1 MSMLNTVVKMVW
13 EFVEKENDVQG
24 PVDSRHVDE
33 SYVDDDES
41 YVDDDE
47 SYVDESGD
55 DKDSG
60 DESYVDESGD
70 DEDSGDESYVDES
83 GDDEDSGDES
93 YVDESGNDEDSGD
106 ESGDDEDSG
115 DESGDD
121 EDSGDESYV
130 DESGDDEDSGDDESY
145 VDESGSDEDSGEDEE
160 ESIPHLIDEATR
172 DLKKQLKEV
181 TKEFADF
188 KDVQNARF
196 LMLQTLLNEV
206 LGGLYNRHT
215 QKKTV
220 DKLANMLYM
229 HPYTESQHINT
240 SAYRD
245 RPTTRQGDEC
255 EKRIAKIEKTL
266 RMGACYENENR
277 LDSIERKMNCE
288 PLVVRVRAPANNEM
302 TYDKARRLG
311 LSSVLYGV

>member
-1 MSMLNTVVKMVW
+1 MLNTVVKMVW

-24 PVDSRHVDE
+24 PRHDDE
-33 SYVDDDES
+33 SYVDDDDS
-41 YVDDDE
+41 GDDE

-55 DKDSG
+55 ESYVDDSG

-70 DEDSGDESYVDES
+70 DEDSG
-83 GDDEDSGDES
+83 
-93 YVDESGNDEDSGD
+93 
-106 ESGDDEDSG
+106 
-115 DESGDD
+115 
-121 EDSGDESYV
+121 
-130 DESGDDEDSGDDESY
+130 
-145 VDESGSDEDSGEDEE
+145 SDEDEE

-181 TKEFADF
+181 TKEFAEF

-229 HPYTESQHINT
+229 HPYTEGQHINT

-311 LSSVLYGV
+311 ISGILYGV